1 MYVLTHKQFDP
12 PADPMFV
19 PLQVGA
25 ALHEDLGYQRD
36 DRDLEGRQLPAPSEV
51 LLQEEEN
58 VPGDQISEKNPTFS
72 ELTGL
77 YWIWKNDRRSDIVGT
92 CHYRRY
98 LVKPREE
105 GKGEAYL
112 NAEDIRRILCGEEN
126 SFDLITSSLLE
137 LPGSYREGFAVDHH
151 SKDLQCLE
159 QVLTEKYPEDA
170 VVFRRLVEGNHTFF
184 GNILVAKK
192 PLYDAY
198 CSWLFDILFE
208 VERRT
213 DMTGY
218 DGYTKRLYGFL
229 SEFLLYVYV
238 QARHLKVYEC
248 RVAIIGEK
256 AETKEA
262 KDLLAACFRKKD
274 WQQAKESL
282 LKCLEKKPDLLM
294 EASDIGGELR
304 LAMQVISTCEFQAA
318 EDEKGHTLLD
328 TEQDFHAL
336 ICRMR
341 DLNRAVETL
350 WGSSGNPD
358 KALMV
363 EAGGKSRRQDA
374 DFGEGTDFE
383 KGQDPV
389 KVAQA
394 VIQREGDIAVRIAQ
408 AVMKV

>member
-1 MYVLTHKQFDP
+1 
-12 PADPMFV
+12 MFV

-36 DRDLEGRQLPAPSEV
+36 DRNTEGHLLPDASNEHKQGAGRP
-51 LLQEEEN
+51 
-58 VPGDQISEKNPTFS
+58 DQISEKNPTFS

-350 WGSSGNPD
+350 WGSAGNLDNALTGENGKKDQARENRD
-358 KALMV
+358 KVLTEEGNKA
-363 EAGGKSRRQDA
+363 RRPEE
-374 DFGEGTDFE
+374 DFREE
-383 KGQDPV
+383 QDPV
-389 KVAQA
+389 KMAQA
-394 VIQREGDIAVRIAQ
+394 VVRREGDTAVRIAR
-408 AVMKV
+408 AVMKAV